1 MTIIAAA
8 DGSALG
14 NPGPAGWSWY
24 IDDDTWAAGGWKKS
38 TNNRGELMAVADL
51 LASTSHRANEELRIL
66 CDSQYV
72 INSVTK
78 WMPGWKR
85 KGWKKRDGKP
95 VLNVDILSVIDELMQ
110 GRTVHFEWVKGH
122 AGHEMNEAADERA
135 RAAAMSFQVGEPAN
149 EGPGFPGATTSA
161 ELIMAGASAA
171 HSGKEEQSAATSASS
186 SSARSGSG
194 RRGTGKSATDA
205 GQAGLFDVAVDPVA
219 AAVTKIRTAQGTL
232 VRAAGK
238 ARDGDE
244 ARLDFLTKRAV
255 IVPAEMEAA
264 FPADFSSP
272 RPEVTVVGATGVAV
286 TRGRGWT
293 ATSTWDMSADPV
305 LVAHHLSVHA

>member
-38 TNNRGELMAVADL
+38 TNNRGELMAVAEL
-51 LASTSHRANEELRIL
+51 LAATAHRADEELRIL

-78 WMPGWKR
+78 WMPGWKK

-95 VLNVDILSVIDELMQ
+95 VLNVDILSVIDRLMQ
-110 GRTVHFEWVKGH
+110 GRNVRFEWIKGH

-135 RAAAMSFQVGEPAN
+135 RAAATSFQAGEPAN
-149 EGPGFPGATTSA
+149 EGPGFPGATKSA
-161 ELIMAGASAA
+161 ELMMAAPETVGFSATA
-171 HSGKEEQSAATSASS
+171 EAPSSTSGKPAQ
-186 SSARSGSG
+186 G
-194 RRGTGKSATDA
+194 
-205 GQAGLFDVAVDPVA
+205 GLFDVAADPVA
-219 AAVTKIRTAQGTL
+219 EAASKVRAAQTTL

-238 ARDGDE
+238 ARDGED
-244 ARLDFLTKRAV
+244 ARLQFLTKRAAL
-255 IVPAEMEAA
+255 VPADLSAA
-264 FPADFSSP
+264 FPGDFSAP
-272 RPEVTVVGATGVAV
+272 RPEVNVIGSTGVAI
-286 TRGRGWT
+286 TRGSGWT
-293 ATSTWDMSADPV
+293 ATSTWDLSADAV

>member
-38 TNNRGELMAVADL
+38 TNNRGELMAVAEL
-51 LASTSHRANEELRIL
+51 LAATAHRADEELRIL

-78 WMPGWKR
+78 WMPGWKK

-95 VLNVDILSVIDELMQ
+95 VLNVDILSVIDRLMQ
-110 GRTVHFEWVKGH
+110 GRNVRFEWIKGH

-135 RAAAMSFQVGEPAN
+135 RAAATSFQAGEPAN
-149 EGPGFPGATTSA
+149 EGPGFPGATKSA
-161 ELIMAGASAA
+161 ELMMAASETV
-171 HSGKEEQSAATSASS
+171 GFSATAEASS
-186 SSARSGSG
+186 STSGKAAQG
-194 RRGTGKSATDA
+194 
-205 GQAGLFDVAVDPVA
+205 GLFDVAADPVA
-219 AAVTKIRTAQGTL
+219 EAASKVRAAQTTL

-238 ARDGDE
+238 ARDGED
-244 ARLDFLTKRAV
+244 ARLQFLTKRAAL
-255 IVPAEMEAA
+255 VPADPSAA
-264 FPADFSSP
+264 FPGDFSAP
-272 RPEVTVVGATGVAV
+272 RPEVNVIGSTGVAI
-286 TRGRGWT
+286 TRGSGWT
-293 ATSTWDMSADPV
+293 ATSTWDLSADAV

>member
-38 TNNRGELMAVADL
+38 TNNRGELMAVAEL
-51 LASTSHRANEELRIL
+51 LAATAHRADEELRIL

-78 WMPGWKR
+78 WMPGWKK

-95 VLNVDILSVIDELMQ
+95 VLNVDILSVIDRLMQ
-110 GRTVHFEWVKGH
+110 GRNVRFEWIKGH

-135 RAAAMSFQVGEPAN
+135 RAAATSFQAGEPAN
-149 EGPGFPGATTSA
+149 EGPGFPGATKSA
-161 ELIMAGASAA
+161 ELMMAAPETVGSSATA
-171 HSGKEEQSAATSASS
+171 EASS
-186 SSARSGSG
+186 STSGKAAQG
-194 RRGTGKSATDA
+194 
-205 GQAGLFDVAVDPVA
+205 GLFDVAADPVVEA
-219 AAVTKIRTAQGTL
+219 ASKVRAAQTTL

-238 ARDGDE
+238 ARDGED
-244 ARLDFLTKRAV
+244 ARLQFLTKRAAL
-255 IVPAEMEAA
+255 VPADLSAA
-264 FPADFSSP
+264 FPGDFSAP
-272 RPEVTVVGATGVAV
+272 RPEVNVIGSTGVAI
-286 TRGRGWT
+286 TRGSGWT
-293 ATSTWDMSADPV
+293 ATSTWDLSADAV

>member
-51 LASTSHRANEELRIL
+51 LASTSHRADEELRIL

-110 GRTVHFEWVKGH
+110 GRVVHFEWVKGH

-135 RAAAMSFQVGEPAN
+135 RAAATSFQAGEPVN

-161 ELIMAGASAA
+161 ELIMAGGAA
-171 HSGKEEQSAATSASS
+171 AASGKEGQAASTEASS
-186 SSARSGSG
+186 RTTRGGSG
-194 RRGTGKSATDA
+194 TGGTGKAASDA
-205 GQAGLFDVAVDPVA
+205 GQAGLFDVAADPA
-219 AAVTKIRTAQGTL
+219 AEAMTAVRTAQGTL
-232 VRAAGK
+232 VRAAGR

-244 ARLDFLTKRAV
+244 ARLAFLTKRAV
-255 IVPAEMEAA
+255 VVPSEMDAA
-264 FPADFSSP
+264 FPADFASQ
-272 RPEVTVVGATGVAV
+272 RPEITVVGTTGVAM
-286 TRGRGWT
+286 TRGGGWT
-293 ATSTWDMSADPV
+293 ATSTWDISGDPV

>member
-38 TNNRGELMAVADL
+38 TNNRGELMAVAEL
-51 LASTSHRANEELRIL
+51 LAATAHRADEELRIL

-78 WMPGWKR
+78 WMPGWK
-85 KGWKKRDGKP
+85 KNGWKKRDGKP
-95 VLNVDILSVIDELMQ
+95 VLNVDILSVIDRLMQ
-110 GRTVHFEWVKGH
+110 GRNVRFEWIKGH

-135 RAAAMSFQVGEPAN
+135 RAAATSFQAGEPAN
-149 EGPGFPGATTSA
+149 EGPGFPGATKSA
-161 ELIMAGASAA
+161 ELMMAAPETVGFSATA
-171 HSGKEEQSAATSASS
+171 EASS
-186 SSARSGSG
+186 STSGKAAQG
-194 RRGTGKSATDA
+194 
-205 GQAGLFDVAVDPVA
+205 GLFDVAADPVA
-219 AAVTKIRTAQGTL
+219 EAASKVRAAQTTL

-238 ARDGDE
+238 ARDGED
-244 ARLDFLTKRAV
+244 ARLQFLTKRAAL
-255 IVPAEMEAA
+255 VPADLSAA
-264 FPADFSSP
+264 FPGDFSAP
-272 RPEVTVVGATGVAV
+272 RPEVNVIGSTGVAI
-286 TRGRGWT
+286 TRGSGWT
-293 ATSTWDMSADPV
+293 ATSTWDLSADAV

>member
-38 TNNRGELMAVADL
+38 TNNRGELMAVAEL
-51 LASTSHRANEELRIL
+51 LAATAHRADEELRIL

-78 WMPGWKR
+78 WMPGWKK

-95 VLNVDILSVIDELMQ
+95 VLNVDILSVIDRLMQ
-110 GRTVHFEWVKGH
+110 GRNVRFEWIKGH

-135 RAAAMSFQVGEPAN
+135 RAAATSFQAGEPAN
-149 EGPGFPGATTSA
+149 EGPGFPGATKSA
-161 ELIMAGASAA
+161 ELMMVAPETVGSSATA
-171 HSGKEEQSAATSASS
+171 EASS
-186 SSARSGSG
+186 STSGKAAQG
-194 RRGTGKSATDA
+194 
-205 GQAGLFDVAVDPVA
+205 GLFDVAADPVA
-219 AAVTKIRTAQGTL
+219 EAASKVRAAQTTL

-238 ARDGDE
+238 ARDGED
-244 ARLDFLTKRAV
+244 ARLQFLTKRAAL
-255 IVPAEMEAA
+255 VPADLSAA
-264 FPADFSSP
+264 FPGDFSAP
-272 RPEVTVVGATGVAV
+272 RPEVNVIGSTGVAI
-286 TRGRGWT
+286 TRGSGWT
-293 ATSTWDMSADPV
+293 ATSTWDLSADAV

>member
-38 TNNRGELMAVADL
+38 TNNRGELMAVAEL
-51 LASTSHRANEELRIL
+51 LAATAHRADEELRIL

-78 WMPGWKR
+78 WMPGWKK

-95 VLNVDILSVIDELMQ
+95 VLNVDILSVIDRLMQ
-110 GRTVHFEWVKGH
+110 GRNVRFEWIKGH

-135 RAAAMSFQVGEPAN
+135 RAAATSFQAGEPAN
-149 EGPGFPGATTSA
+149 EGPGFPGATKSA
-161 ELIMAGASAA
+161 ELMMVAPETVGFSATA
-171 HSGKEEQSAATSASS
+171 EASS
-186 SSARSGSG
+186 STSGKAAQG
-194 RRGTGKSATDA
+194 
-205 GQAGLFDVAVDPVA
+205 GLFDVAVDPVA
-219 AAVTKIRTAQGTL
+219 EAASKVRAAQTTL

-238 ARDGDE
+238 ARDGED
-244 ARLDFLTKRAV
+244 ARLQFLTKRAAL
-255 IVPAEMEAA
+255 VPADLSAA
-264 FPADFSSP
+264 FPGDFSAP
-272 RPEVTVVGATGVAV
+272 RPEVNVIGSTGVAI
-286 TRGRGWT
+286 TRGSGWT
-293 ATSTWDMSADPV
+293 ATSTWDLSADAV

>member
-38 TNNRGELMAVADL
+38 TNNRGELMAVAEL
-51 LASTSHRANEELRIL
+51 LAATAHRADEELRIL

-78 WMPGWKR
+78 WMPGWKK

-95 VLNVDILSVIDELMQ
+95 VLNVDILSVIDRLMQ
-110 GRTVHFEWVKGH
+110 GRNVRFEWIKGH

-135 RAAAMSFQVGEPAN
+135 RAAATSFQAGEPAN
-149 EGPGFPGATTSA
+149 EGPGFPGATKSA
-161 ELIMAGASAA
+161 ELMMAAPETVGSSATA
-171 HSGKEEQSAATSASS
+171 EASS
-186 SSARSGSG
+186 STSGKAAQG
-194 RRGTGKSATDA
+194 
-205 GQAGLFDVAVDPVA
+205 GLFDAAADPVA
-219 AAVTKIRTAQGTL
+219 EAASKVRAAQTTL

-238 ARDGDE
+238 ARDGED
-244 ARLDFLTKRAV
+244 ARLQFLTKRAAL
-255 IVPAEMEAA
+255 VPADLSAA
-264 FPADFSSP
+264 FPGDFSAP
-272 RPEVTVVGATGVAV
+272 RPEVNVIGSTGVAI
-286 TRGRGWT
+286 TRGSGWT
-293 ATSTWDMSADPV
+293 ATSTWDLSADAV
-305 LVAHHLSVHA
+305 LVAHHLSIHA

>member
-38 TNNRGELMAVADL
+38 TNNRGELMAVAEL
-51 LASTSHRANEELRIL
+51 LAATAHRADEELCIL

-78 WMPGWKR
+78 WMPGWKK

-95 VLNVDILSVIDELMQ
+95 VLNVDILSVIDRLMQ
-110 GRTVHFEWVKGH
+110 GRNVRFEWIKGH

-135 RAAAMSFQVGEPAN
+135 RAAATSFQAGEPAN
-149 EGPGFPGATTSA
+149 EGPGFPGATKSA
-161 ELIMAGASAA
+161 ELMMAAPETVGSSATA
-171 HSGKEEQSAATSASS
+171 EASS
-186 SSARSGSG
+186 STSGKAAQG
-194 RRGTGKSATDA
+194 
-205 GQAGLFDVAVDPVA
+205 GLFDAAADPVA
-219 AAVTKIRTAQGTL
+219 EAASKVRAAQTTL

-238 ARDGDE
+238 ARDGED
-244 ARLDFLTKRAV
+244 ARLQFLTKRAAL
-255 IVPAEMEAA
+255 VPADLSAA
-264 FPADFSSP
+264 FPGDFSAP
-272 RPEVTVVGATGVAV
+272 RPEVNVIGSTGVAI
-286 TRGRGWT
+286 TRGSGWT
-293 ATSTWDMSADPV
+293 ATSTWDLSADAV
-305 LVAHHLSVHA
+305 LVAHHLSIHA

>member
-38 TNNRGELMAVADL
+38 TNNRGELMAVAEL
-51 LASTSHRANEELRIL
+51 LAATAHRADEELRIL

-78 WMPGWKR
+78 WMPGWKK

-95 VLNVDILSVIDELMQ
+95 VLNVDILSVIDRLMQ
-110 GRTVHFEWVKGH
+110 GRNVRFEWIKGH

-135 RAAAMSFQVGEPAN
+135 RAAATSFQAGEPAN
-149 EGPGFPGATTSA
+149 EGPGFPGATKSA
-161 ELIMAGASAA
+161 ELMMAAPETVGFSATA
-171 HSGKEEQSAATSASS
+171 EASS
-186 SSARSGSG
+186 STSGKAAQG
-194 RRGTGKSATDA
+194 
-205 GQAGLFDVAVDPVA
+205 GLFDVAADPVA
-219 AAVTKIRTAQGTL
+219 EAASKVRAAQTTL

-238 ARDGDE
+238 ARDGED
-244 ARLDFLTKRAV
+244 ARLQFLTKRAAL
-255 IVPAEMEAA
+255 VPADLSAA
-264 FPADFSSP
+264 FPGDFSAP
-272 RPEVTVVGATGVAV
+272 RPEVNVIGSTGVAI
-286 TRGRGWT
+286 TRGSGWT
-293 ATSTWDMSADPV
+293 ATSTWDLSADAV

>member
-38 TNNRGELMAVADL
+38 TNNRGELMAVAEL
-51 LASTSHRANEELRIL
+51 LAATAHRADEELRIL

-78 WMPGWKR
+78 WMPGWK
-85 KGWKKRDGKP
+85 KNGWKKRDGKP
-95 VLNVDILSVIDELMQ
+95 VLNVDILSVIDRLMQ
-110 GRTVHFEWVKGH
+110 GRNVRFEWIKGH

-135 RAAAMSFQVGEPAN
+135 RAAATSFQAGEPAN
-149 EGPGFPGATTSA
+149 EGPGFPGATKSA
-161 ELIMAGASAA
+161 ELMMAAPETVGSSATA
-171 HSGKEEQSAATSASS
+171 EASS
-186 SSARSGSG
+186 STSGKAAQG
-194 RRGTGKSATDA
+194 
-205 GQAGLFDVAVDPVA
+205 GLFDVAADPVA
-219 AAVTKIRTAQGTL
+219 EAASKVRAAQTTL

-238 ARDGDE
+238 ARDGED
-244 ARLDFLTKRAV
+244 ARLQFLTKRAAL
-255 IVPAEMEAA
+255 VPADLSAA
-264 FPADFSSP
+264 FPGDFSAP
-272 RPEVTVVGATGVAV
+272 RPEVNVIGSTGVAI
-286 TRGRGWT
+286 TRGSGWT
-293 ATSTWDMSADPV
+293 ATSTWDLSADAV

>member
-38 TNNRGELMAVADL
+38 TNNRGELMAVAEL
-51 LASTSHRANEELRIL
+51 LAATAHRADEELRIL

-78 WMPGWKR
+78 WMPGWKK

-95 VLNVDILSVIDELMQ
+95 VLNVDILSVIDRLMQ
-110 GRTVHFEWVKGH
+110 GRNVRFEWIKGH

-135 RAAAMSFQVGEPAN
+135 RAAATSFQAGEPAN
-149 EGPGFPGATTSA
+149 EGPGFPGATKSA
-161 ELIMAGASAA
+161 ELMMAAPETVGFSATA
-171 HSGKEEQSAATSASS
+171 EASS
-186 SSARSGSG
+186 STSGKAAQG
-194 RRGTGKSATDA
+194 
-205 GQAGLFDVAVDPVA
+205 GLFDVAADPVA
-219 AAVTKIRTAQGTL
+219 EAASKVRAAQTTL
-232 VRAAGK
+232 VRSAGK
-238 ARDGDE
+238 ARDGED
-244 ARLDFLTKRAV
+244 ARLQFLTKRAAL
-255 IVPAEMEAA
+255 VPADLSAA
-264 FPADFSSP
+264 FPGDFSAP
-272 RPEVTVVGATGVAV
+272 RPEVNVIGSTGVAI
-286 TRGRGWT
+286 TRGSGWT
-293 ATSTWDMSADPV
+293 ATSTWDLSADAV

>member
-38 TNNRGELMAVADL
+38 TNNRGELMAVAEL
-51 LASTSHRANEELRIL
+51 LAATAHRADEELRIL

-78 WMPGWKR
+78 WMPGWKK

-95 VLNVDILSVIDELMQ
+95 VLNVDILSVIDRLMQ
-110 GRTVHFEWVKGH
+110 GRNVRFEWIKGH

-135 RAAAMSFQVGEPAN
+135 RAAATSFQAGEPAN
-149 EGPGFPGATTSA
+149 EGPGFPGATKSA
-161 ELIMAGASAA
+161 ELMMAAPETVGFSATA
-171 HSGKEEQSAATSASS
+171 EASS
-186 SSARSGSG
+186 STSGKAAQG
-194 RRGTGKSATDA
+194 
-205 GQAGLFDVAVDPVA
+205 GLFDVAADPVA
-219 AAVTKIRTAQGTL
+219 EAASKVRAAQTTL

-238 ARDGDE
+238 ARDGED
-244 ARLDFLTKRAV
+244 ARLQFLTKRAAL
-255 IVPAEMEAA
+255 VPADLSSA
-264 FPADFSSP
+264 FPRDFSAP
-272 RPEVTVVGATGVAV
+272 RPEVNVIGSTGVAI
-286 TRGRGWT
+286 TRGSGWT
-293 ATSTWDMSADPV
+293 ATSTWDLSADAV

>member
-38 TNNRGELMAVADL
+38 TNNRGELMAVAEL
-51 LASTSHRANEELRIL
+51 LAATAHRADEELRIL

-78 WMPGWKR
+78 WMPGWKK

-95 VLNVDILSVIDELMQ
+95 VLNVDILSVIDRLMQ
-110 GRTVHFEWVKGH
+110 GRNVRFEWIKGH
-122 AGHEMNEAADERA
+122 AGQEMNEAADERA
-135 RAAAMSFQVGEPAN
+135 RAAATSFQAGEPAN
-149 EGPGFPGATTSA
+149 EGPGFPGATKSA
-161 ELIMAGASAA
+161 ELMMAAPEPVGFSATA
-171 HSGKEEQSAATSASS
+171 EASS
-186 SSARSGSG
+186 STSGKAAQG
-194 RRGTGKSATDA
+194 
-205 GQAGLFDVAVDPVA
+205 GLFDVAADPVA
-219 AAVTKIRTAQGTL
+219 EAASQVRAAQTTL

-238 ARDGDE
+238 ARDGED
-244 ARLDFLTKRAV
+244 ARLQFLTKRAAL
-255 IVPAEMEAA
+255 VPADLSAA
-264 FPADFSSP
+264 FPGDFSAP
-272 RPEVTVVGATGVAV
+272 RPEVNVIGSTGVAI
-286 TRGRGWT
+286 TRGSGWT
-293 ATSTWDMSADPV
+293 ATSTWDLSADAV

>member
-38 TNNRGELMAVADL
+38 TNNRGELMAVAEL
-51 LASTSHRANEELRIL
+51 LAATAHRADEELRIL

-78 WMPGWKR
+78 WMPGWKK

-95 VLNVDILSVIDELMQ
+95 VLNVDILSVIDRLMQ
-110 GRTVHFEWVKGH
+110 GRNVRFEWIKGH

-135 RAAAMSFQVGEPAN
+135 RAAATSFQAGEPAN
-149 EGPGFPGATTSA
+149 EGPGFPGATKSA
-161 ELIMAGASAA
+161 ELMMAAPETVGSSATA
-171 HSGKEEQSAATSASS
+171 EASS
-186 SSARSGSG
+186 STSGKAAQG
-194 RRGTGKSATDA
+194 
-205 GQAGLFDVAVDPVA
+205 GLFDVAADPVA
-219 AAVTKIRTAQGTL
+219 EVASKVRAAQTTL

-238 ARDGDE
+238 ARDGED
-244 ARLDFLTKRAV
+244 ARLQFLTKRAAL
-255 IVPAEMEAA
+255 VPADLSAA
-264 FPADFSSP
+264 FPGDFSAP
-272 RPEVTVVGATGVAV
+272 RPEVNVIGSTGVAI
-286 TRGRGWT
+286 TRGSGWT
-293 ATSTWDMSADPV
+293 ATSTWDLSADAV

>member
-38 TNNRGELMAVADL
+38 TNNRGELMAVAEL
-51 LASTSHRANEELRIL
+51 LAATAHRADEELRIL

-78 WMPGWKR
+78 WMPGWKK

-95 VLNVDILSVIDELMQ
+95 VLNVDILSVIDRLMQ
-110 GRTVHFEWVKGH
+110 GRNVRFEWIKGH

-135 RAAAMSFQVGEPAN
+135 RAAATSFQAGEPAN
-149 EGPGFPGATTSA
+149 EGPGFPGATKCA
-161 ELIMAGASAA
+161 ELMMAAPGNAGSSATA
-171 HSGKEEQSAATSASS
+171 EASS
-186 SSARSGSG
+186 STSGKAAQG
-194 RRGTGKSATDA
+194 
-205 GQAGLFDVAVDPVA
+205 GLFDVAADPVA
-219 AAVTKIRTAQGTL
+219 EAASKVRAAQTTL

-238 ARDGDE
+238 ARDGED
-244 ARLDFLTKRAV
+244 ARLQFLTKRAAL
-255 IVPAEMEAA
+255 VPADLSAA
-264 FPADFSSP
+264 FPGDFSAP
-272 RPEVTVVGATGVAV
+272 RPEVNVIGSTGVAI
-286 TRGRGWT
+286 TRGSGWT
-293 ATSTWDMSADPV
+293 ATSTWDLSADAV

>member
-38 TNNRGELMAVADL
+38 TNNRGELMAVAEL
-51 LASTSHRANEELRIL
+51 LAATAHRADEELRIL

-78 WMPGWKR
+78 WMPGWKK

-95 VLNVDILSVIDELMQ
+95 VLNVDILSVIDRLMQ
-110 GRTVHFEWVKGH
+110 GRNVRFEWIKGH

-135 RAAAMSFQVGEPAN
+135 RAAATSFQAGEPAN
-149 EGPGFPGATTSA
+149 EGPGFPGATKSA
-161 ELIMAGASAA
+161 ELIMAAPETVGSSATA
-171 HSGKEEQSAATSASS
+171 EASS
-186 SSARSGSG
+186 STSGKAAQG
-194 RRGTGKSATDA
+194 
-205 GQAGLFDVAVDPVA
+205 GLFDVAADPVA
-219 AAVTKIRTAQGTL
+219 EAASKVRAAQTTL

-238 ARDGDE
+238 ARDGED
-244 ARLDFLTKRAV
+244 ARLQFLTKRAAL
-255 IVPAEMEAA
+255 VPADLSAA
-264 FPADFSSP
+264 FPGDFSAP
-272 RPEVTVVGATGVAV
+272 RPEVNVIGSTGVAI
-286 TRGRGWT
+286 TRGSGWT
-293 ATSTWDMSADPV
+293 ATSTWDLSADAV

>member
-38 TNNRGELMAVADL
+38 TNNRGELMAVAEL
-51 LASTSHRANEELRIL
+51 LAATAHRADEELRIL

-78 WMPGWKR
+78 WMPGWK
-85 KGWKKRDGKP
+85 KNGWKKRDGKP
-95 VLNVDILSVIDELMQ
+95 VLNVDILSVIDRLMQ
-110 GRTVHFEWVKGH
+110 GRNVRFEWIKGH

-135 RAAAMSFQVGEPAN
+135 RAAATSFQAGEPAN
-149 EGPGFPGATTSA
+149 EGPGFPGATKSA
-161 ELIMAGASAA
+161 ELMMAAPETVGSSATAGASSST
-171 HSGKEEQSAATSASS
+171 SGKAAQ
-186 SSARSGSG
+186 G
-194 RRGTGKSATDA
+194 
-205 GQAGLFDVAVDPVA
+205 GLFDVAADPVA
-219 AAVTKIRTAQGTL
+219 EAASKVRAAQTTL

-238 ARDGDE
+238 ARDGED
-244 ARLDFLTKRAV
+244 ARLQFLTKRAAL
-255 IVPAEMEAA
+255 VPADLSAA
-264 FPADFSSP
+264 FPGDFSAP
-272 RPEVTVVGATGVAV
+272 RPEVNVIGSTGVAI
-286 TRGRGWT
+286 TRGSGWT
-293 ATSTWDMSADPV
+293 ATSTWDLSADAV

>member
-38 TNNRGELMAVADL
+38 TNNRGELMAVAEL
-51 LASTSHRANEELRIL
+51 LAATAHRADEELRIL

-78 WMPGWKR
+78 WMPGWKK

-95 VLNVDILSVIDELMQ
+95 VLNVDILSVIDRLMQ
-110 GRTVHFEWVKGH
+110 GRNVRFEWIKGH

-135 RAAAMSFQVGEPAN
+135 RAAATSFQAGEPAN
-149 EGPGFPGATTSA
+149 EGPGFPGATKSA
-161 ELIMAGASAA
+161 ELMMAAPETVGSSATA
-171 HSGKEEQSAATSASS
+171 EASS
-186 SSARSGSG
+186 STSGKAAQG
-194 RRGTGKSATDA
+194 
-205 GQAGLFDVAVDPVA
+205 GLFDVAADPVA
-219 AAVTKIRTAQGTL
+219 EAASKVRAAQTTL

-238 ARDGDE
+238 ARDGED
-244 ARLDFLTKRAV
+244 ARLQFLTKRAAL
-255 IVPAEMEAA
+255 VPADLSAA
-264 FPADFSSP
+264 FPGDFSAP
-272 RPEVTVVGATGVAV
+272 RPEVNVIGSTGVAI
-286 TRGRGWT
+286 TRGSGWT
-293 ATSTWDMSADPV
+293 ATSTWDLSADAV

>member
-38 TNNRGELMAVADL
+38 TNNRGELMAVAEL
-51 LASTSHRANEELRIL
+51 LAATAHRADEELRIL

-78 WMPGWKR
+78 WMPGWKK

-95 VLNVDILSVIDELMQ
+95 VLNVDILSVIDRLMQ
-110 GRTVHFEWVKGH
+110 GRNVRFEWIKGH

-135 RAAAMSFQVGEPAN
+135 RAAATSFQAGEPAN
-149 EGPGFPGATTSA
+149 EGPGFPGATKSA
-161 ELIMAGASAA
+161 ELMMAAPETVGSSATA
-171 HSGKEEQSAATSASS
+171 EASS
-186 SSARSGSG
+186 STSGKAAQG
-194 RRGTGKSATDA
+194 
-205 GQAGLFDVAVDPVA
+205 GLFDVAADPVA
-219 AAVTKIRTAQGTL
+219 EAASKVRAAQTTL

-238 ARDGDE
+238 ARDGED
-244 ARLDFLTKRAV
+244 ARLQFLTKRAAL
-255 IVPAEMEAA
+255 VPADLSAA
-264 FPADFSSP
+264 FPGDFSAP
-272 RPEVTVVGATGVAV
+272 RPEVNVIGSTGVV
-286 TRGRGWT
+286 ITRGSGWT
-293 ATSTWDMSADPV
+293 ATSTWDLSADAV

>member
-38 TNNRGELMAVADL
+38 TNNRGELMAVAEL
-51 LASTSHRANEELRIL
+51 LAATAHRADEELRIL

-78 WMPGWKR
+78 WMPGWKK

-95 VLNVDILSVIDELMQ
+95 VLNVDILSVIDQLMQ
-110 GRTVHFEWVKGH
+110 GRNVRFEWVKGH

-135 RAAAMSFQVGEPAN
+135 RAAAISFQSGEPAN
-149 EGPGFPGATTSA
+149 EGPGFPGATKSA
-161 ELIMAGASAA
+161 ELMMAAPGNAGSSETAEASAST
-171 HSGKEEQSAATSASS
+171 SGKAAQ
-186 SSARSGSG
+186 G
-194 RRGTGKSATDA
+194 
-205 GQAGLFDVAVDPVA
+205 GLFDVAADPVEEA
-219 AAVTKIRTAQGTL
+219 ASKVRAAQATL

-238 ARDGDE
+238 ARDGED
-244 ARLDFLTKRAV
+244 ARLQFLTKRAAL
-255 IVPAEMEAA
+255 VPADPSAA
-264 FPADFSSP
+264 FPGDFSAS
-272 RPEVTVVGATGVAV
+272 RPEVNVVGSTGVAI
-286 TRGRGWT
+286 TRGSGWT
-293 ATSTWDMSADPV
+293 ATSTWDLSSDAV

>member
-38 TNNRGELMAVADL
+38 TNNRGELMAVAEL
-51 LASTSHRANEELRIL
+51 LAATAHRADEELRIL

-78 WMPGWKR
+78 WMPGWKK

-95 VLNVDILSVIDELMQ
+95 VLNVDILSVIDRLMQ
-110 GRTVHFEWVKGH
+110 GRNVRFEWIKGH
-122 AGHEMNEAADERA
+122 TGHEMNEAADERA
-135 RAAAMSFQVGEPAN
+135 RAAATSFQAGEPAN
-149 EGPGFPGATTSA
+149 EGPGFPGATKSA
-161 ELIMAGASAA
+161 ELMMAAPETVGSSATA
-171 HSGKEEQSAATSASS
+171 EASS
-186 SSARSGSG
+186 STSG
-194 RRGTGKSATDA
+194 RAAQG
-205 GQAGLFDVAVDPVA
+205 GLFDVAADPVA
-219 AAVTKIRTAQGTL
+219 EAASKVRAAQTTL

-238 ARDGDE
+238 ARDGED
-244 ARLDFLTKRAV
+244 ARLQFLTKRAAL
-255 IVPAEMEAA
+255 VPADLSAA
-264 FPADFSSP
+264 FPGDFSAP
-272 RPEVTVVGATGVAV
+272 RPEVNVIGSTGVAI
-286 TRGRGWT
+286 TRGSGWT
-293 ATSTWDMSADPV
+293 ATSTWDLSADAV

>member
-38 TNNRGELMAVADL
+38 TNNRGELMAVAEL
-51 LASTSHRANEELRIL
+51 LAATAHRADEELRIL

-78 WMPGWKR
+78 WMPGWKK

-95 VLNVDILSVIDELMQ
+95 VLNVDILSVIDRLMQ
-110 GRTVHFEWVKGH
+110 GRNVRFEWIKGH

-135 RAAAMSFQVGEPAN
+135 RAAATSFQAGEPAN
-149 EGPGFPGATTSA
+149 EGPGFPGATKSA
-161 ELIMAGASAA
+161 ELMMAAPETVGSSATAGASSST
-171 HSGKEEQSAATSASS
+171 SGKAAQ
-186 SSARSGSG
+186 G
-194 RRGTGKSATDA
+194 
-205 GQAGLFDVAVDPVA
+205 GLFDVAADPVA
-219 AAVTKIRTAQGTL
+219 EAASKVRAAQTTL

-238 ARDGDE
+238 ARDGED
-244 ARLDFLTKRAV
+244 ARLQFLTKRAAL
-255 IVPAEMEAA
+255 VPADLSAA
-264 FPADFSSP
+264 FPGDFSAP
-272 RPEVTVVGATGVAV
+272 RPEVNVIGSTGVAI
-286 TRGRGWT
+286 TRGSGWT
-293 ATSTWDMSADPV
+293 ATSTWDLSADAV
-305 LVAHHLSVHA
+305 LVAHHLSIHA

>member
-38 TNNRGELMAVADL
+38 TNNRGELMAVAEL
-51 LASTSHRANEELRIL
+51 LAATAHRADEELRIL

-78 WMPGWKR
+78 WMPGWKK

-95 VLNVDILSVIDELMQ
+95 VLNVDILSVIDRLMQ
-110 GRTVHFEWVKGH
+110 GRNVRFEWIKGH

-135 RAAAMSFQVGEPAN
+135 RAAATSFQAGEPAN
-149 EGPGFPGATTSA
+149 EGPGFPGATKSA
-161 ELIMAGASAA
+161 ELMMAASETV
-171 HSGKEEQSAATSASS
+171 GFSATAEASS
-186 SSARSGSG
+186 STSG
-194 RRGTGKSATDA
+194 RAAQG
-205 GQAGLFDVAVDPVA
+205 GLFDVAADPVA
-219 AAVTKIRTAQGTL
+219 EAASKVRAAQTTL

-238 ARDGDE
+238 ARDGED
-244 ARLDFLTKRAV
+244 ARLQFLTKRAAL
-255 IVPAEMEAA
+255 VPADLSAA
-264 FPADFSSP
+264 FPGDFSAP
-272 RPEVTVVGATGVAV
+272 RPEVNVIGSTGVAI
-286 TRGRGWT
+286 TRGSGWT
-293 ATSTWDMSADPV
+293 ATSTWDLSADAV

>member
-38 TNNRGELMAVADL
+38 TNNRGELMAVAEL
-51 LASTSHRANEELRIL
+51 LAATAHRADEELRIL

-78 WMPGWKR
+78 WMPGWK
-85 KGWKKRDGKP
+85 KNGWKKRDGKP
-95 VLNVDILSVIDELMQ
+95 VLNVDILSVIDRLMQ
-110 GRTVHFEWVKGH
+110 GRNVRFEWIKGH

-135 RAAAMSFQVGEPAN
+135 RAAATSFQAGEPAN
-149 EGPGFPGATTSA
+149 EGPGFPGATKSA
-161 ELIMAGASAA
+161 ELMMAAPETVGSSATAGASSST
-171 HSGKEEQSAATSASS
+171 SGKAAQ
-186 SSARSGSG
+186 G
-194 RRGTGKSATDA
+194 
-205 GQAGLFDVAVDPVA
+205 GLFDAAADPVA
-219 AAVTKIRTAQGTL
+219 EAASKVRAAQTTL

-238 ARDGDE
+238 ARDGED
-244 ARLDFLTKRAV
+244 ARLQFLTKRAAL
-255 IVPAEMEAA
+255 VPADLSAA
-264 FPADFSSP
+264 FPGDFSAP
-272 RPEVTVVGATGVAV
+272 RPEVNVIGSTGVAI
-286 TRGRGWT
+286 TRGSGWT
-293 ATSTWDMSADPV
+293 ATSTWDLSADAV

>member
-38 TNNRGELMAVADL
+38 TNNRGELMAVAEL
-51 LASTSHRANEELRIL
+51 LAATAHRADEELRIL

-78 WMPGWKR
+78 WMPGWKKR
-85 KGWKKRDGKP
+85 GWKKRDGKP
-95 VLNVDILSVIDELMQ
+95 VLNVDILSVIDRLMQ
-110 GRTVHFEWVKGH
+110 GRNVRFEWIKGH

-135 RAAAMSFQVGEPAN
+135 RAAATSFQAGEPAN
-149 EGPGFPGATTSA
+149 EGPGFPGATKSA
-161 ELIMAGASAA
+161 ELMMAAPGNAGSSATAEASA
-171 HSGKEEQSAATSASS
+171 ST
-186 SSARSGSG
+186 SG
-194 RRGTGKSATDA
+194 RAAQG
-205 GQAGLFDVAVDPVA
+205 GLFDVAADPVA
-219 AAVTKIRTAQGTL
+219 EAASKVRAAQTTL

-238 ARDGDE
+238 ARDGED
-244 ARLDFLTKRAV
+244 ARLQFLTKRAAL
-255 IVPAEMEAA
+255 VPADLSAA
-264 FPADFSSP
+264 FPGDFSAP
-272 RPEVTVVGATGVAV
+272 RPEVNVIGSTGVAI
-286 TRGRGWT
+286 TRGSGWT
-293 ATSTWDMSADPV
+293 ATSTWDLSADAV

>member
-38 TNNRGELMAVADL
+38 TNNRGELMAVAEL
-51 LASTSHRANEELRIL
+51 LAATAHRADEELRIL

-78 WMPGWKR
+78 WMPGWKKR
-85 KGWKKRDGKP
+85 GWKKRDGKP
-95 VLNVDILSVIDELMQ
+95 VLNVDILSVIDRLMQ
-110 GRTVHFEWVKGH
+110 GRNVRFEWIKGH

-135 RAAAMSFQVGEPAN
+135 RAAATSFQAGEPAN
-149 EGPGFPGATTSA
+149 EGPGFPGATKSA
-161 ELIMAGASAA
+161 ELMMAAPETVGSSATA
-171 HSGKEEQSAATSASS
+171 EASS
-186 SSARSGSG
+186 STSGKAAQG
-194 RRGTGKSATDA
+194 
-205 GQAGLFDVAVDPVA
+205 GLFDVAADPVA
-219 AAVTKIRTAQGTL
+219 EAASKVRAAQTTL

-238 ARDGDE
+238 ARDGED
-244 ARLDFLTKRAV
+244 ARLQFLTKRAAL
-255 IVPAEMEAA
+255 VPADLSAA
-264 FPADFSSP
+264 FPGDFSAP
-272 RPEVTVVGATGVAV
+272 RPEVNVIGSTGVAI
-286 TRGRGWT
+286 TRGSGWT
-293 ATSTWDMSADPV
+293 ATSTWDLSADAV

>member
-38 TNNRGELMAVADL
+38 TNNRGELMAVAEL
-51 LASTSHRANEELRIL
+51 LAATAHRADEELRIL

-78 WMPGWKR
+78 WMPGWKK

-95 VLNVDILSVIDELMQ
+95 VLNVDILSVIDRLMQ
-110 GRTVHFEWVKGH
+110 GRNVRFEWIKGH

-135 RAAAMSFQVGEPAN
+135 RAAATSFQAGEPAN
-149 EGPGFPGATTSA
+149 EGPGFPGATKSA
-161 ELIMAGASAA
+161 ELMMAAPETVGSSATA
-171 HSGKEEQSAATSASS
+171 EASS
-186 SSARSGSG
+186 STSGKAAQG
-194 RRGTGKSATDA
+194 
-205 GQAGLFDVAVDPVA
+205 GLFDVAADPVA
-219 AAVTKIRTAQGTL
+219 EAASKVRAAQTTL

-238 ARDGDE
+238 ARDGED
-244 ARLDFLTKRAV
+244 ARLQFLTKRAAL
-255 IVPAEMEAA
+255 VPADLSAA
-264 FPADFSSP
+264 FPGDFSAP
-272 RPEVTVVGATGVAV
+272 RPEVNVIGSTGVAI
-286 TRGRGWT
+286 TRGSGWT
-293 ATSTWDMSADPV
+293 ATSTWDLSADAV
-305 LVAHHLSVHA
+305 LVAHHLSIHA

>member
-38 TNNRGELMAVADL
+38 TNNRGELMAVAEL
-51 LASTSHRANEELRIL
+51 LAATAHRADEELRIL

-78 WMPGWKR
+78 WMPGWKK

-95 VLNVDILSVIDELMQ
+95 VLNVDILSVIDRLMQ
-110 GRTVHFEWVKGH
+110 GRNVRFEWIKGH

-135 RAAAMSFQVGEPAN
+135 RAAATSFQAGEPAN
-149 EGPGFPGATTSA
+149 EGPGFPGATKSA
-161 ELIMAGASAA
+161 ELMMAAPETVGFSATA
-171 HSGKEEQSAATSASS
+171 EASS
-186 SSARSGSG
+186 STSGKAAQG
-194 RRGTGKSATDA
+194 
-205 GQAGLFDVAVDPVA
+205 GLFDVAADPVA
-219 AAVTKIRTAQGTL
+219 EAASKVRAAQTTL

-238 ARDGDE
+238 ARDGED
-244 ARLDFLTKRAV
+244 ARLQFLTKRAAL
-255 IVPAEMEAA
+255 VPADLSAA
-264 FPADFSSP
+264 FPGDFSAP
-272 RPEVTVVGATGVAV
+272 RPEVNVIGSTGVAI
-286 TRGRGWT
+286 TRGSGWT
-293 ATSTWDMSADPV
+293 ATSTWDLSADAV
-305 LVAHHLSVHA
+305 LVAHHLSIHA

>member
-38 TNNRGELMAVADL
+38 TNNRGELMAVAEL
-51 LASTSHRANEELRIL
+51 LAATAHRADEELRIL

-78 WMPGWKR
+78 WMPGWKK

-95 VLNVDILSVIDELMQ
+95 VLNVDILSVIDRLMQ
-110 GRTVHFEWVKGH
+110 GRNVRFEWIKGH

-135 RAAAMSFQVGEPAN
+135 RAAATSFQAGEPAN
-149 EGPGFPGATTSA
+149 EGPGFPGATKSA
-161 ELIMAGASAA
+161 ELMMAAPETVGFSATA
-171 HSGKEEQSAATSASS
+171 EASS
-186 SSARSGSG
+186 STSGKAAQG
-194 RRGTGKSATDA
+194 
-205 GQAGLFDVAVDPVA
+205 GLFDVAADPVA
-219 AAVTKIRTAQGTL
+219 EAASKVRAAQTTL

-238 ARDGDE
+238 ARDGED
-244 ARLDFLTKRAV
+244 ARLQFLTKRAAL
-255 IVPAEMEAA
+255 VPADLAAA
-264 FPADFSSP
+264 FPGDFSAP
-272 RPEVTVVGATGVAV
+272 RPEVNVIGSTGVAI
-286 TRGRGWT
+286 TRGSGWT
-293 ATSTWDMSADPV
+293 ATSTWDLSADAV

>member
-38 TNNRGELMAVADL
+38 TNNRGELMAVAEL
-51 LASTSHRANEELRIL
+51 LAATAHRADEELRIL

-78 WMPGWKR
+78 WMPGWKK

-95 VLNVDILSVIDELMQ
+95 VLNVDILSVIDRLMQ
-110 GRTVHFEWVKGH
+110 GRNVRFEWIKGH

-135 RAAAMSFQVGEPAN
+135 RAAATSFQAGEPAN
-149 EGPGFPGATTSA
+149 EGPGFPGATKSA
-161 ELIMAGASAA
+161 ELMMAAPETVGFSATA
-171 HSGKEEQSAATSASS
+171 EASS
-186 SSARSGSG
+186 STSGKAAQG
-194 RRGTGKSATDA
+194 
-205 GQAGLFDVAVDPVA
+205 GLFDVAADPVA
-219 AAVTKIRTAQGTL
+219 KAASKVRAAQTTL

-238 ARDGDE
+238 ARDGED
-244 ARLDFLTKRAV
+244 ARLQFLTKRAAL
-255 IVPAEMEAA
+255 VPADLSAA
-264 FPADFSSP
+264 FPGDFSAP
-272 RPEVTVVGATGVAV
+272 RPEVNVIGSTGVAI
-286 TRGRGWT
+286 TRGSGWT
-293 ATSTWDMSADPV
+293 ATSTWDLSADAV

>member
-38 TNNRGELMAVADL
+38 TNNRGELMAVAEL
-51 LASTSHRANEELRIL
+51 LAATAHRADEELRIL

-78 WMPGWKR
+78 WMPGWKK

-95 VLNVDILSVIDELMQ
+95 VLNVDILSVIDRLMQ
-110 GRTVHFEWVKGH
+110 GRNVRFEWIKGH

-135 RAAAMSFQVGEPAN
+135 RAAATSFQAGEPAN
-149 EGPGFPGATTSA
+149 EGPGFPGATKSA
-161 ELIMAGASAA
+161 ELMMAAPETVGSSATA
-171 HSGKEEQSAATSASS
+171 EASS
-186 SSARSGSG
+186 STSGKAAQG
-194 RRGTGKSATDA
+194 
-205 GQAGLFDVAVDPVA
+205 GLFDVAADPVA
-219 AAVTKIRTAQGTL
+219 EAASKVRVAQTTL

-238 ARDGDE
+238 ARDGED
-244 ARLDFLTKRAV
+244 ARLQFLTKRAAL
-255 IVPAEMEAA
+255 VPADLSAA
-264 FPADFSSP
+264 FPGDFSAP
-272 RPEVTVVGATGVAV
+272 RPEVNVIGSTGVAI
-286 TRGRGWT
+286 TRGSGWT
-293 ATSTWDMSADPV
+293 ATSTWDLSADAV

>member
-38 TNNRGELMAVADL
+38 TNNRGELMAVAEL
-51 LASTSHRANEELRIL
+51 LAATAHRADEELRIL

-78 WMPGWKR
+78 WMPGWKK

-95 VLNVDILSVIDELMQ
+95 VLNVDILSVIDRLMQ
-110 GRTVHFEWVKGH
+110 GRNVRFEWIKGH

-135 RAAAMSFQVGEPAN
+135 RAAATSFQAGEPAN
-149 EGPGFPGATTSA
+149 EGPGFPGATKSA
-161 ELIMAGASAA
+161 ELMMAAPETVGSSATA
-171 HSGKEEQSAATSASS
+171 EASS
-186 SSARSGSG
+186 STSG
-194 RRGTGKSATDA
+194 RAAQG
-205 GQAGLFDVAVDPVA
+205 GLFDVAADPVA
-219 AAVTKIRTAQGTL
+219 EAASKVRAAQTTL

-238 ARDGDE
+238 ARDGED
-244 ARLDFLTKRAV
+244 ARLQFLTKRAAL
-255 IVPAEMEAA
+255 VPADLSAA
-264 FPADFSSP
+264 FPGDFSAP
-272 RPEVTVVGATGVAV
+272 RPEVNVIGSTGVAI
-286 TRGRGWT
+286 TRGSGWT
-293 ATSTWDMSADPV
+293 ATSTWDLSADAV